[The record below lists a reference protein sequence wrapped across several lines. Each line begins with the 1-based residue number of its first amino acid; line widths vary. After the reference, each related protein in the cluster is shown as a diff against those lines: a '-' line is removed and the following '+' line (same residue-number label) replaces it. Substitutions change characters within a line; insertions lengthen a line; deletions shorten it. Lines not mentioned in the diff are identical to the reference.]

1 LDAPDVPNAYG
12 KTNSRAGGNNREG
25 NKKTNHRDLPPV
37 LSVAPEVEAP
47 AALDQHAI
55 KDEKGPQAGSIV
67 LSLTSAARRSWLLLA
82 LAAAP

>member
-47 AALDQHAI
+47 AAPDQHAI
-55 KDEKGPQAGSIV
+55 KDEKGRPESRLDHKSVAPIRTRPS
-67 LSLTSAARRSWLLLA
+67 
-82 LAAAP
+82 LAAAL